1 LDIVAMPPKSSDDSE
16 CLRDRFL
23 AEPTAA
29 MNIVRRM
36 ANTNFY
42 PLRS

>member
-1 LDIVAMPPKSSDDSE
+1 LDIVAMPPKSKRGIRRLIE
-16 CLRDRFL
+16 NRRLQ
-23 AEPTAA
+23 

-42 PLRS
+42 PLLIAE